1 MRVPMPKDHEPI
13 RVVQTKSGARYRV
26 TIDTAPKGAP
36 RRQITATFPTL
47 TTARAYVATT
57 RESQARG
64 SYIAPQAITLSQ
76 LCTEWLASKRDV
88 REITRR
94 GYENALRPATAHL
107 GGRPVQSLTRKDLD
121 NLVAW
126 AHTCGGLRGQS
137 LSQRSVVYLLGT
149 VKQVLAYGV
158 ASGLLATNVAQGV
171 KPPRRTAADK
181 RRTVVW
187 TPEQLRTYAATAKA
201 DTWAAGLRLLLCG
214 MRRSEVCGLRWSDVD
229 LDIGVV
235 TVAQSRVLIGRQTT
249 ATDDPKS
256 SASRRTVPV
265 EAMFGGTIALL
276 KAARKMQLSDRL
288 RAGEAWIDT
297 GLVVVNVDG
306 SGVHPDALA
315 ARWRKVCETAGVPE
329 IGPHA
334 ARHTLATMLHGA
346 GAAPADVAALLGH
359 EVNTHLIYYVKPSE
373 AGPGRAA
380 STLGTLLAGEG

>member
-1 MRVPMPKDHEPI
+1 MPRITQPRADEPI
-13 RVVQTKSGARYRV
+13 RLVENKTGHVYRV
-26 TIDTAPKGAP
+26 TIDTAQKGAP
-36 RRQITATFPTL
+36 RRQITRTFPSL
-47 TTARAYVATT
+47 KTAREFVQTT

-64 SYIAPQAITLSQ
+64 SYIAPQAITLGQ
-76 LCTEWLASKRDV
+76 LCTDWLASKRDV
-88 REITRR
+88 REITRN
-94 GYENALRPATAHL
+94 GYANALRPAVAHL
-107 GGRPVQSLTRKDLD
+107 GGRPAQSLTRKDID

-126 AHTCGGLRGQS
+126 AHTSGGRKGQA
-137 LSQRSVVYLLGT
+137 LSQRSVVYMLGT

-187 TPEQLRTYAATAKA
+187 TPEQLRTYAATAKT
-201 DTWAAGLRLLLCG
+201 DSWAAGLRLLLCG

-229 LDIGVV
+229 LDLG
-235 TVAQSRVLIGRQTT
+235 TVMVSQSRVLVAKQTT
-249 ATDDPKS
+249 STDDPKS

-265 EAMFGGTIALL
+265 ESMFPGSVAIL
-276 KAARKMQLSDRL
+276 KATRKRQATDRL
-288 RAGEAWIDT
+288 KAGEAWTET
-297 GLVVVNVDG
+297 GLVVVDALGNG
-306 SGVHPDALA
+306 IHPDALA

-373 AGPGRAA
+373 AGPARAA
-380 STLGTLLAGEG
+380 STLGTLLAGG